1 MSRRAFSHV
10 VVALALCTGLIV
22 GPQLVRAD
30 GVSDAQAALERAQD
44 ELDNLINQMGQLDED
59 YGAAQDQKAQVDAD
73 IVVAQAKVDEMSSK
87 LGAVESVLQDIAV
100 AKFTSGGSSAL
111 SPLFSDA
118 ASYSAAEQK
127 DAMSRVALD
136 TGEATEDELQS
147 LVDDLAKE
155 KAHLDSKQ
163 AEAASL
169 VATLEQK
176 QQQFADLETTYTAKL
191 AKAQSDFGAAQ
202 LEAETQRRDAAASAA
217 ASAAAAA
224 NNNGSRNSPAPAAPR
239 GSGGNAGDAGSNAGV
254 TPVNIPPVS
263 GKAGAAVA
271 SAAGQIGVPYRFAAE
286 SPGVA
291 FDCSGLTKY
300 AWGSAGVYLP
310 HQSGAQFGSVPH
322 VPKDQ
327 AQPGDLVF
335 YYAPIGHVG
344 IYIGG
349 GQMIHAP
356 ATGKTV
362 EVTTVR
368 WNKVVGV
375 GRPG

>member
-1 MSRRAFSHV
+1 MSRRALSSV
-10 VVALALCTGLIV
+10 VAALALFTGLIG
-22 GPQLVRAD
+22 GPQMVRAD

-73 IVVAQAKVDEMSSK
+73 IVVAQANVDEMSSK

-155 KAHLDSKQ
+155 QSHLESKQ
-163 AEAASL
+163 AEAAAL

-176 QQQFADLETTYTAKL
+176 QQQFADLETAYTAKL

-202 LEAETQRRDAAASAA
+202 LEAETERRDAAASAA
-217 ASAAAAA
+217 AAAAAAA
-224 NNNGSRNSPAPAAPR
+224 NNNGSRSAPAPAAPR
-239 GSGGNAGDAGSNAGV
+239 GSGGNAGTGSSNAGV
-254 TPVNIPPVS
+254 TPVDIPPVS

-300 AWGSAGVYLP
+300 AWGNAGVYLP